1 MENYNNI
8 LTENEQKQIR
18 LALKESINSLEDLI
32 NKSKQHS
39 LPPIGLEQQL
49 IDANNAL
56 NKLRY
61 AFSVTLS

>member
-1 MENYNNI
+1 MQNNNNI
-8 LTENEQKQIR
+8 LTEVEQTQVR
-18 LALKESINSLEDLI
+18 LALSESIKRLEDMI
-32 NKSKQHS
+32 NKSKQHN
-39 LPPIGLEQQL
+39 LPLIGLEQQL